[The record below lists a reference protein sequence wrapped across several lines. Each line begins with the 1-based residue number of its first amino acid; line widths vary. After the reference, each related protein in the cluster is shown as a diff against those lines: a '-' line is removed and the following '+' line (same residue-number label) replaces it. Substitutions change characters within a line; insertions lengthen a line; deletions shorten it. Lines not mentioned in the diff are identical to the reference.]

1 MKNLLLLFAL
11 LIFNQFYAGDFQEA
25 KIKFSNGKEISGLV
39 KVPKFDDKKIK
50 FKANEDAKKEEFE
63 VEDLDRIEFYK
74 SGKLDFALISTKA
87 YSISFFK
94 RSKTPTKQK
103 GLLQELYI
111 GKLKIYFNSQ
121 TDTNYRTNGLH
132 SVSSQMN
139 IFFQRPTDDFPSICC
154 IEYGGM
160 AFGGASANMKVMKA
174 FFEKDCPK
182 LVELLDKKEFK
193 EKSYPYVGELYDKTC
208 GKTE

>member
-74 SGKLDFALISTKA
+74 SGKLDFALISTKV

-111 GKLKIYFNSQ
+111 GKLKIYFN
-121 TDTNYRTNGLH
+121 
-132 SVSSQMN
+132 
-139 IFFQRPTDDFPSICC
+139 FPSICC